1 MRHAGNAGKAARRMV
16 LWTLVLLLCVLGS
29 GVAAVLLGSII
40 AAVATGLIVVW
51 FVFVVFTFYFFRDP
65 TPRTPADAQAILAP
79 ACGKV
84 DVIDEVDEVEF
95 MGGRCKR
102 VSVFMSIFDVH
113 VQRAPVAGDLSFM
126 VHHPGEFL
134 NALNLESCAR
144 NENLLMG
151 FESSER
157 AGEKIGVRLIA
168 GLIAR
173 RIVPWAALGDTVAR
187 GERLSL
193 IQFGSRCDIYL
204 PLTASIQV
212 KLGDHAVA
220 GQTVV
225 ALRS

>member
-1 MRHAGNAGKAARRMV
+1 
-16 LWTLVLLLCVLGS
+16 
-29 GVAAVLLGSII
+29 
-40 AAVATGLIVVW
+40 
-51 FVFVVFTFYFFRDP
+51 
-65 TPRTPADAQAILAP
+65 
-79 ACGKV
+79 V
-84 DVIDEVDEVEF
+84 DVIDEVEEIEF

-113 VQRAPVAGDLSFM
+113 VQRAPIAGNLSFM

-151 FESSER
+151 FESCER

-173 RIVPWAALGDTVAR
+173 RIVPWAALGDRVER

-204 PLTASIQV
+204 PLTAQVQV
-212 KLGDHAVA
+212 KIGDQVA
-220 GQTVV
+220 GGQTVV
-225 ALRS
+225 AVRT